1 MNRMITTVRTA
12 LRRLA
17 QLGNRQNHHTEL
29 GRHHPLPAHSA
40 AMHHRTSP
48 DFASSVGNV
57 YL

>member
-1 MNRMITTVRTA
+1 MITTVRTA

-29 GRHHPLPAHSA
+29 GRPHPLPAHSA